1 MHARQKE
8 REHSFKLT
16 HNRQVESTLKSK
28 WEKGEMV
35 YKCIRLQLKKKNGC
49 ANHYTY
55 FISRWKEQ
63 RSILESNID

>member
-35 YKCIRLQLKKKNGC
+35 YKCIRLQLKKKMDVLTTI
-49 ANHYTY
+49 HT
-55 FISRWKEQ
+55 S
-63 RSILESNID
+63 